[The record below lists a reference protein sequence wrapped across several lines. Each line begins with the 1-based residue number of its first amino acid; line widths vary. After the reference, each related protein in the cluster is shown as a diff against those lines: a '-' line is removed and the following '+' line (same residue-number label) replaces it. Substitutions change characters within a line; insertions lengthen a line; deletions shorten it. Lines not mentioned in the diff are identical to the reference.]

1 MALGDVLFVAD
12 GTLHTKDL
20 CLCKSLLL
28 LHGTEVH
35 GEESNKLSLVFT
47 FFFWPGSTTPAE
59 NSVWTQSVR

>member
-47 FFFWPGSTTPAE
+47 FFFFGQGQPLLLKTVFGLRA
-59 NSVWTQSVR
+59 

>member
-20 CLCKSLLL
+20 SLCKSLLL
-28 LHGTEVH
+28 LHGTEAH

-47 FFFWPGSTTPAE
+47 FFFFCQGQPLLLKTVFGLRA
-59 NSVWTQSVR
+59 

>member
-1 MALGDVLFVAD
+1 MAVGDVSFVVD

-20 CLCKSLLL
+20 SLCKSLLL

-35 GEESNKLSLVFT
+35 GEKSNKFSLVST
-47 FFFWPGSTTPAE
+47 FFWPGSTTPAE